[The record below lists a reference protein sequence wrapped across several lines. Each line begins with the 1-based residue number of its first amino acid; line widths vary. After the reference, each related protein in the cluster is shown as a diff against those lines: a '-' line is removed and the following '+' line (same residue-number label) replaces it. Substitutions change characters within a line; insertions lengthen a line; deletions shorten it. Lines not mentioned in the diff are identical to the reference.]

1 MALNPTGPRRAFT
14 LMELVVGRPFQA
26 DGRTRQAGKPD
37 LQGGFTLIELL
48 VVIAI
53 IAVLI
58 GLLLP
63 AVQKVRETSN
73 RAACANNQKQL
84 ALAMHNYQN
93 VKGHLP
99 PNGATTTF
107 YREILSYVE
116 QGEYRGSAFPVKTFI
131 CPSRRSASG
140 TYCDYAGFVPT
151 MYINLGARP
160 FRSIFT
166 RSALGDDRGVRFA
179 EIKDGLSNTA
189 LLTDKY
195 VKTRDYAGNQNSAD
209 VDWDKPGTDVYT
221 VIDPAVVWDPTVTRA
236 PTVLVYGLNTKRDG
250 SGFAGNGDMVQADFD
265 PFASGYTKMGSPHTG
280 RFQPMAFVDG
290 SVRNIQVTFPNVIG
304 INDGAVV
311 QGY

>member
-1 MALNPTGPRRAFT
+1 MAPTSTCPRRAFT
-14 LMELVVGRPFQA
+14 L
-26 DGRTRQAGKPD
+26 
-37 LQGGFTLIELL
+37 IEIL

-58 GLLLP
+58 GLLVP

-84 ALAMHNYQN
+84 ALAMHNYHN
-93 VKGHLP
+93 VRNHLP
-99 PNGATTTF
+99 PNGAATTF

-116 QGEYRGSAFPVKTFI
+116 QGEYQGSAFPVKTFV
-131 CPSRRSASG
+131 CPSRRPATG

-151 MYINLGARP
+151 MYIKIGVQP
-160 FRSIFT
+160 VRSYFT
-166 RSALGDDRGVRFA
+166 RSALGDDRGVRFTD
-179 EIKDGLSNTA
+179 IRDGLSNTA
-189 LLTDKY
+189 LLTDKF
-195 VKTRDYAGNQNSAD
+195 VKPRDYAGNQNSAD
-209 VDWDKPGTDVYT
+209 VDWDRPGTDVYT
-221 VIDPAVVWDPTVTRA
+221 VIDPAPVWDASVPRA
-236 PTVLVYGLNTKRDG
+236 PIVLVYGLNTKRDG
-250 SGFAGNGDMVQADFD
+250 SGFAGNGDMVEWDFD
-265 PFASGYTKMGSPHTG
+265 PFSRDYTKMGSPHAG